1 MTPPRPT
8 LARSAALALVALLL
22 TLAGCLGGGS
32 SGSPGSGSGGGSSN
46 AADSA
51 PDSATDRAPEGELDM
66 SAADE
71 AGAAAEEGGSS
82 AGASQGRQAGRA
94 APLQREV
101 VSTGRLDLVTDDVA
115 RARTTVTGLVQGW
128 GGMVSEEESSGGEGE
143 TAYTSLTVRVP
154 AARFDTAM
162 DRIAEVG
169 EVEGRSRTA
178 EDVTTQVVDVE
189 ARLRAQE
196 RSVRRVEQLLAEAED
211 LGDVISVESE
221 LARRQADLDS
231 LKSQQAYLADQT
243 TLATIS
249 VGIGREST
257 VDPDDDDGGGFLA
270 GLDAGWSALV
280 SATGALS
287 TALGAALPFAAVL
300 VLLGIPAWLALRAP
314 ISRWSRARSR

>member
-32 SGSPGSGSGGGSSN
+32 SGSPGSGSGGGSSS
-46 AADSA
+46 AADGA
-51 PDSATDRAPEGELDM
+51 PDSAPEGELDM

-71 AGAAAEEGGSS
+71 AGPATEEGGSS

-94 APLQREV
+94 APMQREV

-128 GGMVSEEESSGGEGE
+128 GGMVSEEESSGGGGE

-257 VDPDDDDGGGFLA
+257 VDPDDDGGGFLA

-300 VLLGIPAWLALRAP
+300 VLLGTPAWLALRAP
-314 ISRWSRARSR
+314 IARWSRERSR